1 MKRTGMESNPLHVI
15 SPIKVSASSEASD
28 STPEDALVEGL
39 ISRMLGILRALDRQD
54 QLETSD
60 EFSGWLET
68 FSQDEEGAKAAAREL
83 VLRALRA
90 ISDRINYRIL
100 QQTSNMESRPVSEVM
115 QILGLGRVE
124 AVERIHDLVQVGALS
139 QDLVS
144 GSVQV
149 TLLGAALAGMVERT
163 SELAVKELLDR
174 LSGNLS

>member
-1 MKRTGMESNPLHVI
+1 
-15 SPIKVSASSEASD
+15 
-28 STPEDALVEGL
+28 
-39 ISRMLGILRALDRQD
+39 
-54 QLETSD
+54 
-60 EFSGWLET
+60 
-68 FSQDEEGAKAAAREL
+68 
-83 VLRALRA
+83 
-90 ISDRINYRIL
+90 
-100 QQTSNMESRPVSEVM
+100 MESRPVSEVM